1 MELSE
6 IFILLIILLLAI
18 PFGYLL
24 HRALHTVATKNLL
37 EQLEQL
43 KLIDSQRQNLIEQL
57 KSENASKTQ
66 ELDQLQKEYFQL
78 TMASKDLQQKEL
90 ELQKQLLEKQY
101 DIPPDYSHLQESNSM
116 LQKEIQKSRAKMKK
130 WKSKD
135 YVKENKKM
143 VKKVIKLKNRVIA
156 LRDENQKMEQSH
168 LVLSQIKELTD
179 TIKKPVAKEVFP
191 VKESKI
197 NPFSHQPSFKKE
209 QIFNELFTENAETT
223 APLVIDLEAEYKKL
237 IDLVG
242 MDENAIEILKT
253 KGIHSFE
260 DMVQMKI
267 KDLKKIFIESTINYP
282 VETWPIQARLAL
294 RGEWELIEEYKDKD

>member
-223 APLVIDLEAEYKKL
+223 PPLVIDLEAEDKKL